1 MMIFAGVTT
10 AMMIVLLPET
20 YAPVILLKK
29 KKKLRKEDP
38 VGSKDIYAE
47 HEKQDW
53 SIMAV
58 IHRTIFRPFYMLV
71 LEPILVMVTIY
82 LSIVYGLL
90 FGRKHSYFTFLRVL
104 YLTSTNIPVFEAFPV
119 IFIVRRGFTIAQ
131 DSLIFIG
138 VGIGTTIG
146 AVIFYYTSSHYPELI
161 KKWKG
166 FPPPE
171 NRLFGAMIGSP
182 ILVIGIFWLGWTGQY
197 ASIPWYV
204 PALSTIFIGIGIS
217 LIFMSFLVR

>member
-1 MMIFAGVTT
+1 
-10 AMMIVLLPET
+10 MIVLLPET

-29 KKKLRKEDP
+29 KNKLSKEDP
-38 VGSKDIYAE
+38 IGSKDLYAE

-53 SIMAV
+53 SIMA
-58 IHRTIFRPFYMLV
+58 IIRRTIFRPFHMLV
-71 LEPILVMVTIY
+71 LEPILVMITIY
-82 LSIVYGLL
+82 FSIVYGLL
-90 FGRKHSYFTFLRVL
+90 FGRKHSPFPSFV
-104 YLTSTNIPVFEAFPV
+104 YLTWRNIPVFEAFPI
-119 IFIVRRGFTIAQ
+119 IFIDRRGFTIAQ
-131 DSLIFIG
+131 DGLMFIG
-138 VGIGTTIG
+138 VGIGSIIG
-146 AVIFYYTSSHYPELI
+146 AVINYYTSVHYPELI

-197 ASIPWYV
+197 ANIPWYV
-204 PALSTIFIGIGIS
+204 PELSTIFVGAGTI